1 MQMPVQTPES
11 IMSAPI
17 LSNQTAYS
25 KKSISNFRRKLYQKQ
40 TDEGETGS
48 QTRVAS
54 SVPRQNRFVDQSVI
68 SHGNINN
75 SASINFSRI
84 NNT

>member
-1 MQMPVQTPES
+1 MGRQQTMMLDISTFPYQSNAFNVGQSAQFFPQYRSPAMQMPVQTPES

-40 TDEGETGS
+40 NDEC
-48 QTRVAS
+48 
-54 SVPRQNRFVDQSVI
+54 D
-68 SHGNINN
+68 
-75 SASINFSRI
+75 
-84 NNT
+84 